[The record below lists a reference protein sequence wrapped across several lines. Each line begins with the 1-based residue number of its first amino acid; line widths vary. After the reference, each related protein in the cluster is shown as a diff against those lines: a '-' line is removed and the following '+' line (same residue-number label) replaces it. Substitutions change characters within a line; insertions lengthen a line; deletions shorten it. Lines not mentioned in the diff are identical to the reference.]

1 MSFINELKQRNV
13 IRVAILYGVA
23 SWLILQGADL
33 IGSLLSLP
41 DWTNRF
47 VLLLLLLGFPAAL
60 VISWVYE
67 ITPEGIVKTSEVP
80 QKASTRPRT
89 GRRIDRM
96 IIAALALAILVLL
109 AERFMSAPE
118 AIGPEIAD
126 TREPPG
132 NGAAPAT
139 RSIAVLPFVN
149 MSADPANEYF
159 SDGMSEEILNTL
171 AQVEGLRVAAR
182 TASFQFKG
190 DSADLAE
197 VGERLKVGAVLEG
210 SVRRVGNS
218 VRISA
223 QLVDVVNGYRIWAKT
238 FDRSLDNVFAVQTEI
253 AGEIVDALQLELG
266 ATGGPAAATVGRAL
280 PTQNARAYELFL
292 QGRHLWRQRSGPN
305 IERALELLKAA
316 VELDPE
322 FAEAQAALASTHV
335 VTANYLNVDATEAYD
350 QAWDASAKAIELDPT
365 LAEPYAVQAVVRFFR
380 LEWLEA
386 ESGFRRAIEMQ
397 PDEPTPHHW
406 FGVLNLAAGYLDV
419 FGDEIRKA
427 YELNP
432 AHAGIASV
440 FGQVRFYEG
449 DYEAALE
456 QLEVAESM
464 GAWYVAGAVLPMVLY
479 EMDRPNEALA
489 ATRRYAERVGMGADF
504 AELLH
509 AAMSDPKR
517 RAEASSAILAASAAG
532 YPATVRLHDLLRI
545 GEYELA
551 VSQALTAPNA
561 TPDDL
566 LVYAWLPSRSDFR
579 NSPEFERLVRES
591 GLLDYWEK
599 RGWPDL
605 CRSDGEGFS
614 CD

>member
-1 MSFINELKQRNV
+1 MSFVSELKQRNV
-13 IRVAILYGVA
+13 IRAAVLYGVA
-23 SWLILQGADL
+23 SWLILQAADL
-33 IGSLLSLP
+33 IGSLLGLP
-41 DWTNRF
+41 DWTTRL

-60 VISWVYE
+60 VISWIYE
-67 ITPEGIVKTSEVP
+67 ITPEGIVRTSQVP
-80 QKASTRPRT
+80 PETSIRPRT
-89 GRRIDRM
+89 GRRIDLM
-96 IIAALALAILVLL
+96 IIAALALAVLALL
-109 AERFMSAPE
+109 AERFMSVP
-118 AIGPEIAD
+118 D
-126 TREPPG
+126 VREPNIGDAKEIPG
-132 NGAAPAT
+132 TGVAPTA

-171 AQVEGLRVAAR
+171 AEVEGLQVAAR

-210 SVRRVGNS
+210 SVRRAGNS

-223 QLVDVVNGYRIWAKT
+223 QLVDVVDGYQIWSKT
-238 FDRSLDNVFAVQTEI
+238 FDRSLDDVFAVQTEI
-253 AGEIVDALQLELG
+253 AREIVAALQLELG
-266 ATGGPAAATVGRAL
+266 ATGGQAAATVGREL

-305 IERALELLKAA
+305 IERALELLQAA

-322 FAEAQAALASTHV
+322 FAEAQAALASTHA
-335 VTANYLNVDATEAYD
+335 VTANYLNVDAGEAND
-350 QAWDASAKAIELDPT
+350 RAWGAAARAIELDPT
-365 LAEPYAVQAVVRFFR
+365 LAEPYAVQAYVQYER
-380 LEWLEA
+380 LEWSEA

-397 PDEPTPHHW
+397 PEEPTPHHW
-406 FGVLNLAAGYLDV
+406 FGVFNLTAGYLDA
-419 FGDEIRKA
+419 FGDEIRTA

-440 FGQVRFYEG
+440 SGLVRFCEG
-449 DYEAALE
+449 DYEAARE

-464 GAWYVAGAVLPMVLY
+464 GAWYVSGAVLPMVLY
-479 EMDRPNEALA
+479 EMGRPEEALA
-489 ATRRYAERVGMGADF
+489 ATRRYHERVGTGAEF

-509 AAMSDPKR
+509 TAMSDPTR
-517 RAEASSAILAASAAG
+517 RAEARSAILNASAAN
-532 YPATVRLHDLLRI
+532 YPATVRLNDLLRI

-551 VSQALTAPNA
+551 VGQALTAPSA
-561 TPDDL
+561 TPYEPL
-566 LVYAWLPSRSDFR
+566 IYAWLPSGTDFR
-579 NSPEFERLVRES
+579 KSPEFERLVREVR
-591 GLLDYWEK
+591 LFDYWEK

-605 CRSDGEGFS
+605 CRPDGDGFI

>member
-1 MSFINELKQRNV
+1 MSFLSELKQRNV
-13 IRVAILYGVA
+13 IRAAILYGVA
-23 SWLILQGADL
+23 SWLILQAADL
-33 IGSLLSLP
+33 IGSLLGLP
-41 DWTNRF
+41 DWTTRF

-67 ITPEGIVKTSEVP
+67 ITPEGIVKTSEVS
-80 QKASTRPRT
+80 QEASIRPRT

-96 IIAALALAILVLL
+96 IIAALAIATLALL
-109 AERFMSAPE
+109 AERFMSARDAVE
-118 AIGPEIAD
+118 PEIAD
-126 TREPPG
+126 TREAPG
-132 NGAAPAT
+132 DGAVPTT

-190 DSADLAE
+190 DSADLTE
-197 VGERLKVGAVLEG
+197 VGERLKVGAVLDG
-210 SVRRVGNS
+210 SVRRAGNS

-223 QLVDVVNGYRIWAKT
+223 QLVDVVDGYHIWSKT
-238 FDRSLDNVFAVQTEI
+238 FDRSLDDVFAVQTEI
-253 AGEIVDALQLELG
+253 AREIVDALQLELG
-266 ATGGPAAATVGRAL
+266 ATHGQGAVTVGREL

-316 VELDPE
+316 VELDPD

-335 VTANYLNVDATEAYD
+335 VTANYLNVDVAEAYD
-350 QAWDASAKAIELDPT
+350 RAWEASARAIELDPT
-365 LAEPYAVQAVVRFFR
+365 LAEPYAVQAMVRFFR
-380 LEWLEA
+380 QEWLEA
-386 ESGFRRAIEMQ
+386 EAGFRRAIEMQ

-406 FGVLNLAAGYLDV
+406 FGVLNLGAGYLDV
-419 FGDEIRKA
+419 FRDEIRTA

-432 AHAGIASV
+432 AHAGITSV

-449 DYEAALE
+449 DYEAARE

-464 GAWYVAGAVLPMVLY
+464 GAWYVTGAVLPMVLY
-479 EMDRPNEALA
+479 EMGRPDEALA

-509 AAMSDPKR
+509 AAKSDPTR
-517 RAEASSAILAASAAG
+517 SAEAISAILDSPAAG
-532 YPATVRLHDLLRI
+532 YPATVRLYDLLRI

-551 VSQALTAPNA
+551 VDYALTAPSA
-561 TPDDL
+561 EPVDL
-566 LVYAWLPSRSDFR
+566 LVYAWSPSRTDFR
-579 NSPEFERLVRES
+579 NSPEFERFVREA

-605 CRSDGEGFS
+605 CRPDSDGFI

>member
-1 MSFINELKQRNV
+1 MSFISELKQRNV
-13 IRVAILYGVA
+13 IRAAMLYAVA
-23 SWLILQGADL
+23 SWLILQAADL
-33 IGSLLSLP
+33 IGSLLGLP
-41 DWTNRF
+41 DWTTRF
-47 VLLLLLLGFPAAL
+47 VLLLLLLGFPVAL

-67 ITPEGIVKTSEVP
+67 ITPDGIVKTSDVP
-80 QKASTRPRT
+80 QGASIRPRT

-96 IIAALALAILVLL
+96 IIAALALAILALL
-109 AERFMSAPE
+109 AERFVRAPE
-118 AIGPEIAD
+118 APEPELGAVRD
-126 TREPPG
+126 TAG
-132 NGAAPAT
+132 TGAAPTA

-171 AQVEGLRVAAR
+171 AEVDGLQVAAR
-182 TASFQFKG
+182 TASFQFRG

-197 VGERLKVGAVLEG
+197 VGERLKVGAVLDG
-210 SVRRVGNS
+210 SVRRAGNS

-223 QLVDVVNGYRIWAKT
+223 QLVDVVDGYQIWSQT
-238 FDRSLDNVFAVQTEI
+238 FDRSLDDVFAVQTEI
-253 AGEIVDALQLELG
+253 AREIVAALQLELG
-266 ATGGPAAATVGRAL
+266 AAGGQGAVIVGRAL

-305 IERALELLKAA
+305 IERALELLQAA

-335 VTANYLNVDATEAYD
+335 VTPNYLNVNAAEAYD
-350 QAWDASAKAIELDPT
+350 RAWDASAKAIELDPT
-365 LAEPYAVQAVVRFFR
+365 LAEPYAVQAMARFFR
-380 LEWLEA
+380 QEWPEA
-386 ESGFRRAIEMQ
+386 ESGFRRAIAMQ

-406 FGVLNLAAGYLDV
+406 FGVLNLVAGYLDD
-419 FGDEIRKA
+419 FRAEIRTA

-432 AHAGIASV
+432 AHAGITSV

-449 DYEAALE
+449 DYEAARE

-464 GAWYVAGAVLPMVLY
+464 GAWYVTGAVLPMVLY
-479 EMDRPNEALA
+479 EMGRPDEALA
-489 ATRRYAERVGMGADF
+489 ATRRYAERVGTGADF

-509 AAMSDPKR
+509 AAMSDPTR
-517 RAEASSAILAASAAG
+517 SAEARSAILNAPAVS
-532 YPATVRLHDLLRI
+532 YPATVRLYDLLRI

-551 VSQALTAPNA
+551 VEYALTAQSAEPV
-561 TPDDL
+561 DL
-566 LVYAWLPSRSDFR
+566 LVYAWFPSRTDFR
-579 NSPEFERLVRES
+579 NSPEFERFVREA
-591 GLLDYWEK
+591 GLLEYWQK

-605 CRSDGEGFS
+605 CRPDGDGFI